1 MTSPSLDDVWVRT
14 RSGQAHVLRI
24 ERPASLS
31 ERLLMR
37 FNGYSTLDRLLTAQ
51 ERPVALA
58 AVAEL
63 VAQGWIEPVVDE
75 QATPTE
81 SQWGSMD
88 GLGLAA

>member
-24 ERPASLS
+24 ERPATLA
-31 ERLLMR
+31 EHLLMR
-37 FNGYSTLDRLLTAQ
+37 FNGYSTLDRLLTAP
-51 ERPVALA
+51 ERPLALA

-63 VAQGWIEPVVDE
+63 IAQGWIEPVVDA
-75 QATPTE
+75 QTPTE